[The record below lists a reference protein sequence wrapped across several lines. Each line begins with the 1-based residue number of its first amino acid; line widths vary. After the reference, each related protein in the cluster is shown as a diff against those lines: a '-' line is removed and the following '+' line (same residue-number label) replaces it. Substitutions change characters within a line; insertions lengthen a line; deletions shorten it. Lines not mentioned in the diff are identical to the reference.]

1 MFEIVRP
8 GTNINFIGGRKIA
21 AIVSGVV
28 VMLSILAYLGLARF
42 GVDFAGGTEIH
53 LQFVRVVEQD
63 GEMVDVPVSKDEV
76 DIGTV
81 RKAVAD
87 IELSDDSVQSYGGDE
102 TAEFLV
108 RVQHINFGASESFEQ
123 IKTILEAEYGADA
136 FAEWVFD
143 PEKDLKMTVV
153 PAQRL
158 DPLEVERL
166 LIAGGALPP
175 PRDGGVVASLAA
187 ADAGTADAGTE
198 PAADAAAGDDDSAAD
213 ADAQADTG
221 DADSAAAASADAGT
235 ADAGTADAGTADA
248 GTEPVVAPVAE
259 VEEGAEAEWI
269 VRDARYQNG
278 LAITMPGIAKK
289 VEELFAT
296 STVLPADLTSRIVK
310 VDSIGEKVGQ
320 QLRTQ
325 GMLAIL
331 VTLGLILIYIAFRF
345 ELSFAPGAV
354 VALLHDVLVVVGVF
368 SLGCVVFG
376 FEFNLPIIGALMTI
390 IGYSLNDTIVVYDR
404 IRENV
409 RRYKRK
415 ELSWII
421 NTSIN
426 ECLSRTLLTSAT
438 TFLVVLMMAIFGGP
452 ILRGFAVALLAGIV
466 VGTYSS
472 IYVASPA
479 ILALQRWLP
488 VQQSKTT

>member
-1 MFEIVRP
+1 MIEIVRP
-8 GTNINFIGGRKIA
+8 GTNINFVGGRKIA
-21 AIVSGVV
+21 AIVSGVMV
-28 VMLSILAYLGLARF
+28 ALSILAYLGLARF

-53 LQFVRVVEQD
+53 LQFVREAVVD
-63 GEMVDVPVSKDEV
+63 GVTVDVPVGKDEV

-81 RKAVAD
+81 RKAVAGL
-87 IELSDDSVQSYGGDE
+87 ELSDDSVQSYGGNE

-108 RVQHINFGASESFEQ
+108 RVQHINFGAMESFEQ
-123 IKTILEAEYGADA
+123 IKSILEAEYGADA
-136 FAEWVFD
+136 ISEWVFD

-153 PAQRL
+153 PVERL
-158 DPLEVERL
+158 EPVEVEQL
-166 LIAGGALPP
+166 LIAGGALPA
-175 PRDGGVVASLAA
+175 PRGYNDAPAAVTEEAA
-187 ADAGTADAGTE
+187 AE
-198 PAADAAAGDDDSAAD
+198 AAGDDDSAAGE
-213 ADAQADTG
+213 AG
-221 DADSAAAASADAGT
+221 DDDSAAAVAVEEPDTAAVADA
-235 ADAGTADAGTADA
+235 
-248 GTEPVVAPVAE
+248 
-259 VEEGAEAEWI
+259 EGVEAEWI

-278 LAITMPGIAKK
+278 LVITMPGIAKK

-310 VDSIGEKVGQ
+310 VDSIGEKVGA

-368 SLGCVVFG
+368 SVGCVVFG

-415 ELSWII
+415 DLTWIV
-421 NTSIN
+421 NTSVN

-438 TFLVVLMMAIFGGP
+438 TFLVVLMMVIFGGP
-452 ILRGFAVALLAGIV
+452 ILRGFAVALLAGVV

-479 ILALQRWLP
+479 IIALQRWLP
-488 VQQSKTT
+488 VQPSKTT

>member
-1 MFEIVRP
+1 MIEIVRP
-8 GTNINFIGGRKIA
+8 GTNINFVGGRKIA
-21 AIVSGVV
+21 AIVSGVMV
-28 VMLSILAYLGLARF
+28 ALSILAYLGLARF

-53 LQFVRVVEQD
+53 LQFVREAVVD
-63 GEMVDVPVSKDEV
+63 GVTVDVPVGKDEV

-81 RKAVAD
+81 RKAVAGL
-87 IELSDDSVQSYGGDE
+87 ELSDDSVQSYGGNE

-108 RVQHINFGASESFEQ
+108 RVQHINFGAMESFEQ
-123 IKTILEAEYGADA
+123 IKSILEAEYGADA
-136 FAEWVFD
+136 ISEWVFD

-153 PAQRL
+153 PVERL
-158 DPLEVERL
+158 EPVEVEQL
-166 LIAGGALPP
+166 LIAGGALPA
-175 PRDGGVVASLAA
+175 PRGYNDAPAAVTEEAA
-187 ADAGTADAGTE
+187 AE
-198 PAADAAAGDDDSAAD
+198 AAGDDDSAAGE
-213 ADAQADTG
+213 AG
-221 DADSAAAASADAGT
+221 DDDSAAAVAVEEPDTAAVADA
-235 ADAGTADAGTADA
+235 
-248 GTEPVVAPVAE
+248 
-259 VEEGAEAEWI
+259 EGVEAEWI

-278 LAITMPGIAKK
+278 LVITMPGIAKK

-310 VDSIGEKVGQ
+310 VDSIGEKVGA

-368 SLGCVVFG
+368 SVGCVVFG

-415 ELSWII
+415 DLAWIV

>member
-1 MFEIVRP
+1 MLEIIRP
-8 GTNINFIGGRKIA
+8 GTNINFVGGRKIA
-21 AIVSGVV
+21 AIVSVV
-28 VMLSILAYLGLARF
+28 VVTLSILAYLGLARF

-53 LQFVRVVEQD
+53 LQFVRVVDQE
-63 GEMVDVPVSKDEV
+63 GEKVDVPVSKDEV

-87 IELSDDSVQSYGGDE
+87 LELSDDSVQSYGGNE

-136 FAEWVFD
+136 FSEWVFD
-143 PEKDLKMTVV
+143 PDKDLKMTVV
-153 PAQRL
+153 PTDRL
-158 DPLEVERL
+158 DPVAMEQL
-166 LIAGGALPP
+166 LIAGGALPA
-175 PRDGGVVASLAA
+175 PRGEDAAVAPAAEPEADAA
-187 ADAGTADAGTE
+187 ADVGDDDSAAAEDA
-198 PAADAAAGDDDSAAD
+198 AADVGAADAGDDDSAAPVD
-213 ADAQADTG
+213 DEPEVLAPIVADDE
-221 DADSAAAASADAGT
+221 D
-235 ADAGTADAGTADA
+235 
-248 GTEPVVAPVAE
+248 
-259 VEEGAEAEWI
+259 AEAEWI

-278 LAITMPGIAKK
+278 LVITMPGIAKK

-310 VDSIGEKVGQ
+310 VDSIGEKVGK

-368 SLGCVVFG
+368 SLGCVIFG

-390 IGYSLNDTIVVYDR
+390 VGYSLNDTIVVYDR

-415 ELSWII
+415 DLTWIV

-452 ILRGFAVALLAGIV
+452 ILRGFAVALLAGIL

-488 VQQSKTT
+488 VQQSKST